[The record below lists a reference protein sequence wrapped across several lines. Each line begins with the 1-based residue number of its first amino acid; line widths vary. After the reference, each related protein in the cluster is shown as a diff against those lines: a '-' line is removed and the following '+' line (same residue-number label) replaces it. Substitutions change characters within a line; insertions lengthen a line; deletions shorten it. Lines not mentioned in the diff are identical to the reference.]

1 MPGKGIR
8 PLGSAPEIGVQELS
22 LVDHDLARLDAVMSC
37 RDRIHDAI
45 DDRVPVVLVEAQR
58 GHQVDA
64 ILGVASGARVGVGA
78 AEHHL

>member
-8 PLGSAPEIGVQELS
+8 PLGSAPEIGVEELS